1 MLREYIPL
9 PERLVERD
17 LTYHEP
23 RHVLPARVKLNSSAL
38 DSMTDL
44 RLVTTV
50 TIRADVTIDSANE
63 RMKKR
68 GVRLLLVVDESRHVE
83 GVITAADVLG
93 ERPMQVVHSRGVHR
107 EEVLVRDVM
116 TPHSE
121 LHVLQM
127 EDVRVAKVG
136 HVVAT
141 LKAAGRQH
149 AIVVDRDEQGRQMV
163 RGIFSASQ
171 IARQL
176 GVVIQTTEVARTFA
190 EIESMLTRAG

>member
-9 PERLVERD
+9 PARLVERD

-23 RHVLPARVKLNSSAL
+23 THVLPARVKLNSSAL

-50 TIRADVTIDSANE
+50 TIKADVTIDSANE

-83 GVITAADVLG
+83 GVITAVDVLG
-93 ERPMQVVHSRGVHR
+93 ERPMQVVQSRGVHR

-116 TPHSE
+116 TPHAE

>member
-9 PERLVERD
+9 IARLAERD
-17 LTYHEP
+17 LSYHAP
-23 RHVLPARVKLNSSAL
+23 HQSLPARVTLESPAL
-38 DSMTDL
+38 DCMTDL

-50 TIRADVTIDSANE
+50 TARADATIDYANE

-83 GVITAADVLG
+83 GVITAEDVLG
-93 ERPMQVVHSRGVHR
+93 ERPLQVVQSRGVRR
-107 EEVLVRDVM
+107 EDVSVGDVM
-116 TPHSE
+116 TRLAE
-121 LHVLQM
+121 LHVLEM

-136 HVVAT
+136 HIVST

-149 AIVVDRDEQGRQMV
+149 AIVVDRDENRRQLV

-176 GVVIQTTEVARTFA
+176 GVLIQTTEVARTFA
-190 EIESMLTRAG
+190 EIESMLTRAK